1 MFDDYRKS
9 MTSNSWKYL
18 LDNCVVYPDKNRFE
32 LDIADSLYVDLFI
45 EKYKEMKEQNK
56 RFVVII
62 EDTEA
67 HWMGCKL
74 HINLHKVL
82 KEAKIPPQD
91 ILFITNDYHVEKH
104 YSDWCKTMGIK
115 EKINVIYFQSYLLR
129 MLTMRGPKKGWSSKE
144 CTCANRELHTHE
156 CTDTYVR
163 ENEELSKKFICLMG
177 RKTTSRDEMWNFYQ
191 ENNFVK
197 EQGHISYLDKDVI
210 LPNSWSHKDDKKRIL
225 NGESNLLTDN
235 LVEYHQDC
243 YFSIVAETNSGTM
256 LSEKINKP
264 LFYYHP
270 FIVFSD
276 VGIGYLKLLK
286 KYGFETFPEW
296 FDESYDEI
304 EDNDVRFRFVQKE
317 IKRLCNMSNEY
328 LSELYKSVEDK
339 LIHNKNN
346 FLDFDLIFE
355 REFIKDLTEI
365 LK

>member
-210 LPNSWSHKDDKKRIL
+210 LPNSWSHKDDKKRI
-225 NGESNLLTDN
+225 
-235 LVEYHQDC
+235 
-243 YFSIVAETNSGTM
+243 
-256 LSEKINKP
+256 
-264 LFYYHP
+264 
-270 FIVFSD
+270 
-276 VGIGYLKLLK
+276 
-286 KYGFETFPEW
+286 
-296 FDESYDEI
+296 
-304 EDNDVRFRFVQKE
+304 
-317 IKRLCNMSNEY
+317 
-328 LSELYKSVEDK
+328 
-339 LIHNKNN
+339 
-346 FLDFDLIFE
+346 
-355 REFIKDLTEI
+355 FIKY
-365 LK
+365 